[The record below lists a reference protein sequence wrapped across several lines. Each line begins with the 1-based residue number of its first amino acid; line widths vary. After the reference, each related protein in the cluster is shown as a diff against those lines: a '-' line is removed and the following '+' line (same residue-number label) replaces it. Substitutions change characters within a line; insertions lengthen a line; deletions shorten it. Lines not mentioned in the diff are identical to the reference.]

1 MSENLKD
8 EIVVKL
14 IVNIEEEIMEYD
26 RIECDGDYKTK
37 TKSKTK
43 RTRINHKMKQI
54 KDFKFVW
61 AVLVF
66 YPQ

>member
-26 RIECDGDYKTK
+26 RIECDGDYKTR
-37 TKSKTK
+37 TKSKTKTK
-43 RTRINHKMKQI
+43 RTRINHKMK
-54 KDFKFVW
+54 
-61 AVLVF
+61 
-66 YPQ
+66 